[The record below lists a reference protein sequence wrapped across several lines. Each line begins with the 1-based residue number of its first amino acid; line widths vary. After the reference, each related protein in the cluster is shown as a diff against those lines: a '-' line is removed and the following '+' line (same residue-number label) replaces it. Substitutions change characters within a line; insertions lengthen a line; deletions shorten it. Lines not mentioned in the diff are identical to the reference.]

1 MTDSRNEL
9 RIATRGS
16 PLALWQ
22 AEHVQARLEALHPH
36 LNVSLLT
43 MKTRGDKLL
52 DAPLAKVGGKGL
64 FVKEL
69 EAGLLDGR
77 ADLAVHS
84 LKDVPVQFPDGL
96 ELALVS
102 LARLGGMRSD
112 SDGHKVT
119 FRDIDDVLE
128 VSRRHLPAVRK
139 ILKNL

>member
-1 MTDSRNEL
+1 MSLSRQQI

-22 AEHVQARLEALHPH
+22 AEHVSARLQAMYPGLD
-36 LNVSLLT
+36 VSLLT

-69 EAGLLDGR
+69 EIGLLEGS

-84 LKDVPVQFPDGL
+84 LKDVPVEFPEGL
-96 ELALVS
+96 ELALVME
-102 LARLGGMRSD
+102 REDPR
-112 SDGHKVT
+112 
-119 FRDIDDVLE
+119 E
-128 VSRRHLPAVRK
+128 AVMV
-139 ILKNL
+139 I